1 MADKKIVWQDR
12 KRIIFGLPWTFTKYK
27 LYEDKLQICTGFLN
41 KKEEEVRLYR
51 IMDTTLERPLSQRIF
66 GLGSIKV
73 NSADR
78 TTPIF
83 YLAKIKNSDKVRDML
98 SESVEK
104 ERMRRRVS
112 GREYMSVD
120 DVEDDDDEM

>member
-1 MADKKIVWQDR
+1 MADKIVWQDR

-27 LYEDKLQICTGFLN
+27 LYQDKLQICTGFLN

-51 IMDTTLERPLSQRIF
+51 IMDTTLEKPLTQRIF

-83 YLAKIKNSDKVRDML
+83 YLAKIKDSDKVRDML
-98 SESVEK
+98 SDSVER
-104 ERMRRRVS
+104 ERRKHRVS
-112 GREYMSVD
+112 GREYMSAD
-120 DVEDDDDEM
+120 DMDDDDME